1 MVATPIHF
9 QIYFV
14 GTRERECLLW
24 LTKGL
29 RTKQI
34 ADRKNIAQVTVT
46 FHLTNAKEKLS
57 GRTREETLLK
67 AVTMGLIEP

>member
-1 MVATPIHF
+1 MGFLVSRSVASEMSPVPD
-9 QIYFV
+9 Q
-14 GTRERECLLW
+14 R
-24 LTKGL
+24 L

-34 ADRKNIAQVTVT
+34 ADRMNIAQVTVT

-57 GRTREETLLK
+57 GRTGEEALLK